1 MGTKRR
7 FRTFSHPVDTAGQ
20 EGCAHDLPF
29 ETSCCK
35 QIAEPHGPST
45 FAAPG
50 PRSTTRTD
58 AFDPRGRV
66 DTVAVAGSSG
76 VAARQKVRRPRGKG
90 GFIVGSGDFQAS
102 RRFDGIRQPLT
113 LKRFLQPDGSERP
126 EGTM

>member
-1 MGTKRR
+1 M
-7 FRTFSHPVDTAGQ
+7 
-20 EGCAHDLPF
+20 
-29 ETSCCK
+29 
-35 QIAEPHGPST
+35 PST
-45 FAAPG
+45 QQDRKVALTTC
-50 PRSTTRTD
+50 RSRYHVANRSQSHMALDFRGARPTLD
-58 AFDPRGRV
+58 DSDGCIDPRGRV